1 MSSPGGWNI
10 IGRTLLTLFDPSRKQ
25 PSLVQ
30 PGDVVRFSPIS
41 LGKFEENQSHEFT
54 CYPQIRD
61 VAEQEAGGCDV
72 LDPGM
77 LTTVQDDG
85 RWGLQHMGVPV
96 SGAMDRQALALGN
109 LLVGNEEGA
118 AALEI
123 TLSGLRVAF
132 TTDALVAMTGAD
144 MGLQVDGR
152 DVPAWTA
159 VLVRAGSVLS
169 MVGSTGAGCRAWLCS
184 AGGIDVPDVLGSRS
198 TLLRAA
204 LGGFQGRALC
214 MGDSLHL
221 SPLTQQVRRLDGF
234 SCPVG
239 LRPPYAVDTPVPVL
253 LGPQTESLTP
263 AARQAFLDATWAV
276 SNTSDRMG
284 CWMEGL
290 RLDLEGSA
298 DVISEVI
305 PEGAVEVT
313 GSGLPIVML
322 ADRQTTGGY
331 VKPFVVAS
339 AALGWLAQRRPGD
352 SIRFRMCSLD
362 DAQEM
367 LEKQFSARK
376 ELTRLQVIWRQCR
389 TGGTLHVTV
398 NGVRHV
404 VEWQDV
410 TPLEV
415 DHGYG
420 S

>member
-1 MSSPGGWNI
+1 
-10 IGRTLLTLFDPSRKQ
+10 
-25 PSLVQ
+25 V
-30 PGDVVRFSPIS
+30 
-41 LGKFEENQSHEFT
+41 
-54 CYPQIRD
+54 
-61 VAEQEAGGCDV
+61 
-72 LDPGM
+72 
-77 LTTVQDDG
+77 
-85 RWGLQHMGVPV
+85 QHMGVPV

-118 AALEI
+118 AVLEI
-123 TLSGLRVAF
+123 TLSGPRVAF
-132 TTDALVAMTGAD
+132 TTGALVAVTGAD

-169 MVGSTGAGCRAWLCS
+169 MVGSTGAGCRAWLCV

-204 LGGFQGRALC
+204 LGGFEGRALR

-221 SPLTQQVRRLDGF
+221 RPLTWQARRLDGF

-239 LRPPYAVDTPVPVL
+239 LRPSYAVDTPVPVL
-253 LGPQTESLTP
+253 PGPQTESLTP
-263 AARQAFLDATWAV
+263 AARQAFLDATWTV
-276 SNTSDRMG
+276 SNASDRMG
-284 CWMEGL
+284 CRMEGL